1 MFIYSII
8 RTLFHAQP
16 VVFCF
21 PWIVILVAGVLGCH
35 HFCWWKW
42 HRRNRKVNAN
52 NVASGSS
59 KTGFQCMFLCSI
71 YLLLKVF
78 GHANFAAVFCPSHRC
93 LLFFFCVFG
102 FLWLDFW
109 EHTWFWSELER
120 KAMLFFALATGFLCN
135 LMLFH
140 ILGCCIQTLS
150 RCHNCSGIFLVLS
163 SDNYG
168 RI

>member
-93 LLFFFCVFG
+93 LLFFFLCIWFLMAWFLRTYMILIWTWKKSYAVFCPSHWV
-102 FLWLDFW
+102 FMQLDAISHFRLL
-109 EHTWFWSELER
+109 HPNPQQMS
-120 KAMLFFALATGFLCN
+120 
-135 LMLFH
+135 
-140 ILGCCIQTLS
+140 
-150 RCHNCSGIFLVLS
+150 
-163 SDNYG
+163 
-168 RI
+168 